1 MPQPNIGIDIDDFR
15 LGPKEALSR
24 AAELAFRDIELG
36 TASGELSPSNL
47 SGSGRRHLARL
58 VDGLGLR
65 MAALVA
71 DVPGLRLTDP
81 RTVDERVERTC
92 RILELAADLKVP
104 TVTASVGALTHP
116 DTGEP
121 SPGAIQALSR
131 IGEFADSRG
140 VRYALRPSR
149 DGGERIVRV
158 LEALRCPSIGICMDP
173 AAMVMAGAN
182 PVASIERYVGQIILM
197 HARDGTSGLAEHSG
211 RETPLGEGD
220 VDLQG
225 LLAVL
230 EMAEYR
236 GPYVLRR
243 TDSQN
248 PAIDLAA
255 AREHLE
261 RLLG

>member
-1 MPQPNIGIDIDDFR
+1 MPQKIIIDTDIGDDI
-15 LGPKEALSR
+15 
-24 AAELAFRDIELG
+24 
-36 TASGELSPSNL
+36 
-47 SGSGRRHLARL
+47 
-58 VDGLGLR
+58 V
-65 MAALVA
+65 
-71 DVPGLRLTDP
+71 
-81 RTVDERVERTC
+81 
-92 RILELAADLKVP
+92 

-121 SPGAIQALSR
+121 SPGAIQALSC

-140 VRYALRPSR
+140 VRYALRPSH
-149 DGGERIVRV
+149 DSGERIVRV
-158 LEALRCPSIGICMDP
+158 LEALRCPSIGICLDP

-182 PVASIERYVGQIILM
+182 PVASIEQYVGQVILM

-220 VDLQG
+220 VDLPG

-230 EMAEYR
+230 EVAEYR

-248 PAIDLAA
+248 PAADLAA
-255 AREHLE
+255 AREHLK

>member
-1 MPQPNIGIDIDDFR
+1 MPQPSIGIDIDDFR
-15 LGPKEALSR
+15 LGPKEALNK
-24 AAELAFRDIELG
+24 AAELAFREIELS
-36 TASGELSPSNL
+36 TASGELSPPNL
-47 SGSGRRHLARL
+47 STSGRRHLARL

-92 RILELAADLKVP
+92 QVLELAADLKVP

-121 SPGAIQALSR
+121 SPGAIQALAR

-140 VRYALRPSR
+140 VRYALRPSH
-149 DGGERIVRV
+149 DSGERIVRV
-158 LEALRCPSIGICMDP
+158 LEALRCPSIGICLDP

-182 PVASIERYVGQIILM
+182 PVASIEQYVGQVILM

-220 VDLQG
+220 VDLPG

-230 EMAEYR
+230 EVAEYR

-243 TDSQN
+243 TDSRN
-248 PAIDLAA
+248 PAADLAA
-255 AREHLE
+255 AREHLK